1 MIDVHSHILAS
12 VDDGS
17 TSIENSLDI
26 LRKAEEAGFSDII
39 LTPHY
44 IEGYYENTRELIR
57 EQIKELKQNLY
68 NEDIV
73 VSLHQGN
80 EIFLTEKSPRLV
92 EQGIISTLAD
102 SRYVL
107 FEVPFT
113 TKMLNLEEI
122 IVNFQEIG
130 KIPVMAHPERF
141 SFIQEDPSSL
151 IRLLKMGVLAQSN
164 YGSFI
169 GLFGKEAKN
178 TAEILL
184 ENRLIQFLGSDTHR
198 QGRIYQNID
207 KIIKRLETIS
217 GDQRYIDSLT
227 TTNPKCI
234 LEDLDVYVEFS
245 DTIKEKKRVLFFF

>member
-1 MIDVHSHILAS
+1 MIDIHSHILAN

-17 TSIENSLDI
+17 TSVENSLEI
-26 LRKAEEAGFSDII
+26 LRKAEEAGFSDVI

-44 IEGYYENTRELIR
+44 IEGYYENTRSLIR
-57 EQIKELKQNLY
+57 EKIRELKQNLY

-113 TKMLNLEEI
+113 TKMLNLEEVI
-122 IVNFQEIG
+122 ADFQELG
-130 KIPVMAHPERF
+130 AIPVIAHPERF

-151 IRLLKMGVLAQSN
+151 IKLLKMGVLAQSN

-169 GLFGKEAKN
+169 GLYGKEAKN

-198 QGRIYQNID
+198 QGHIYENID
-207 KIIKRLETIS
+207 KIIKRLESIS
-217 GDQRYIDSLT
+217 GDQRYINSLT
-227 TTNPKCI
+227 TTNAKCI
-234 LEDLDVYVEFS
+234 LDDLDVYVEFP
-245 DTIKEKKRVLFFF
+245 DTIKEKKKVLFFF